1 MTKESDRRK
10 AFAFPNAENTL
21 KFTEWLS
28 LEGTSGGQFVQP
40 PAQAGL
46 RFLSNQEC
54 IFGFPLNMGCRFAPQ
69 RISRRTVSQLPS
81 C

>member
-28 LEGTSGGQFVQP
+28 LEGTTGDHKHPG
-40 PAQAGL
+40 
-46 RFLSNQEC
+46 EHH
-54 IFGFPLNMGCRFAPQ
+54 
-69 RISRRTVSQLPS
+69 
-81 C
+81 